1 MCHEQEQIKGSL
13 SLSFP
18 PSTGREK
25 MKLKYSK
32 SDALSSD
39 TQKVECINIIV
50 SNVYMSVIAHTS

>member
-1 MCHEQEQIKGSL
+1 MCHDQEQIKGL
-13 SLSFP
+13 PSLSFP

-25 MKLKYSK
+25 MNLEYSK

-39 TQKVECINIIV
+39 TQRAECINIIA